1 MLGENSAMRSLYIQL
16 IIVLLFLIISSVLS
30 TDSLDINWLLG
41 YVLYLSPFIL
51 LLICSKVSHPVLT
64 RIYSYVSLFF
74 VLVSTLLIASDQA
87 LFIVPALAWILLIF
101 SLTVLVVT
109 VLFKGLKFL
118 LTIKTTT

>member
-1 MLGENSAMRSLYIQL
+1 MRSLYIQL